1 MTSRGRPPKPIEQ
14 KRLTGNPG
22 KRPLPSQGSLVLL
35 PSMYEIPEPPR
46 PLVTEA
52 AKAMWDRVWS
62 MGQTWLSPQTDIE
75 LLLMTCEMVDERW
88 NLRIKVLT
96 DNRPEERK
104 GLRDLERQLV
114 ANLSLLG
121 FTPTD
126 RSRLGVAEVKR
137 VSKIE
142 ELRARKEE
150 NRFIM
155 ATEVA
160 HTDTTSGSSK

>member
-1 MTSRGRPPKPIEQ
+1 MGRPPKPIEQ
-14 KRLTGNPG
+14 KRALGNPG
-22 KRPLPSQGSLVLL
+22 KRPLPQEGSLVLL

-52 AKAMWDRVWS
+52 ANALWNRTWS

-88 NLRIKVLT
+88 NLRIKVLQ
-96 DNRPEERK
+96 DSRPEERK

-126 RSRLGVAEVKR
+126 RSRLGVAEVKKI
-137 VSKIE
+137 SKLE
-142 ELRARKEE
+142 VLREQQNKPR
-150 NRFIM
+150 
-155 ATEVA
+155 
-160 HTDTTSGSSK
+160 D